1 MGSSPKEDWGAL
13 VLCNR
18 ENLCVC
24 PCVHASV
31 CLRCLKPGLRGLKS
45 GLKGLKSSVGS
56 LKTGLKNLKPGIKS
70 LKPGLR
76 GFMTSLG
83 SLIPGLGASNLAAVT
98 CRQASVDCGLWGL
111 CAVLA
116 GL

>member
-1 MGSSPKEDWGAL
+1 MGSSPQGDWGAL

-18 ENLCVC
+18 DNLCVC

-31 CLRCLKPGLRGLKS
+31 CLRYLKS
-45 GLKGLKSSVGS
+45 GLKGLKSGLRS
-56 LKTGLKNLKPGIKS
+56 LKTGLKNLEPGIKS

-83 SLIPGLGASNLAAVT
+83 SLIPGLGASNLATVT